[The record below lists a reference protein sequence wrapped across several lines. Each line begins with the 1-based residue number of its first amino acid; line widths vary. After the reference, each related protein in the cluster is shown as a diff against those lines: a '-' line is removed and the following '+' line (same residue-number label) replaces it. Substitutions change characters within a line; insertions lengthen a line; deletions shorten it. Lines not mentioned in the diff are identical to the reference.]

1 MFVPWCNGST
11 PDFGSV
17 SLGSNPGGTT
27 IENAFSLIFRLKA
40 FCFFEFALHLHNLFF
55 EHSFDFVDGLRIN
68 YSEKPN

>member
-27 IENAFSLIFRLKA
+27 IFEYYPLIIKLIYQG
-40 FCFFEFALHLHNLFF
+40 FFIM
-55 EHSFDFVDGLRIN
+55 D
-68 YSEKPN
+68 K

>member
-27 IENAFSLIFRLKA
+27 DLKTNPLIIILIVGG
-40 FCFFEFALHLHNLFF
+40 LFF
-55 EHSFDFVDGLRIN
+55 VIKASN
-68 YSEKPN
+68 PPNPTMVQTFQFQM